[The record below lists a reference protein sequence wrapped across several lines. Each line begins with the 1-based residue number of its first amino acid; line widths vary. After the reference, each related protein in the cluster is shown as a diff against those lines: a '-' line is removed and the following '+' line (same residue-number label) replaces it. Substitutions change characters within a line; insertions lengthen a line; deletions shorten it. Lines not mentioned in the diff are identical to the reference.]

1 MKDLGEKFDSVEQA
15 WFCRC
20 NSYKSYGKR
29 GVGDCESTKRLCEI
43 NDIYRIV
50 KMLRLQSILSTRH
63 LRVMK
68 KWGEKQMCPHRSY
81 GAKRS
86 EEVLW
91 AYAMKSL
98 EFVLNSKGLL

>member
-1 MKDLGEKFDSVEQA
+1 
-15 WFCRC
+15 
-20 NSYKSYGKR
+20 
-29 GVGDCESTKRLCEI
+29 
-43 NDIYRIV
+43 
-50 KMLRLQSILSTRH
+50 MLRLQSILSTRH